1 MKLKTEKVM
10 KNNLKKSFNLI
21 PWDNLRKNSL
31 GINQG
36 FKKRWG
42 SQYGSTEN
50 SFPFKSSSISSA
62 TYFPAPADRINLKK
76 YFQFSLDI
84 SRVNS
89 ENYSFLII
97 IRVDSGIFLC
107 DSYLQ
112 IDNSRKK
119 WNIYWQILSRNSRI
133 WKFSVFSLDVRVQR
147 LSVEIKPKICKLVK
161 NLFRPFHMKEH
172 VRIIDKN
179 QKSGPRPRNLR
190 RRNPFLF
197 FWL

>member
-1 MKLKTEKVM
+1 MRLKKIFDLANCILINIKKMKLKTEKVM
-10 KNNLKKSFNLI
+10 KNNLKKSFNPI

-42 SQYGSTEN
+42 SQYDSTEN

-112 IDNSRKK
+112 IDNSRK
-119 WNIYWQILSRNSRI
+119 NEIFTGNFQAENQEFENTRNSAQI
-133 WKFSVFSLDVRVQR
+133 
-147 LSVEIKPKICKLVK
+147 
-161 NLFRPFHMKEH
+161 
-172 VRIIDKN
+172 
-179 QKSGPRPRNLR
+179 
-190 RRNPFLF
+190 
-197 FWL
+197 

>member
-1 MKLKTEKVM
+1 MYFNKHKKRNWKLK
-10 KNNLKKSFNLI
+10 NLWRTTWRRASIWFAGIRKKSLE
-21 PWDNLRKNSL
+21 
-31 GINQG
+31 INQG

-84 SRVNS
+84 GRVNS

-97 IRVDSGIFLC
+97 IRVYSGIFLC

-119 WNIYWQILSRNSRI
+119 WNIYWRFSSWNSRI
-133 WKFSVFSLDVRVQR
+133 WKKSLGF
-147 LSVEIKPKICKLVK
+147 KGTK
-161 NLFRPFHMKEH
+161 
-172 VRIIDKN
+172 
-179 QKSGPRPRNLR
+179 
-190 RRNPFLF
+190 
-197 FWL
+197 